1 MPTRSIYDL
10 LTGQTVNDA
19 TLANLDSATGRSY
32 LDSKS
37 IEFWRGI
44 ISVQKIIEASRTYPH
59 GLGIPELSKVNATA
73 PATTGTTQPTGT
85 EIFIVQALSFTN
97 NSAGT
102 ATVSVSLDTGA
113 GSSLLQN
120 SITVA
125 SGASGSLALNFP
137 LEINNAVY
145 LSWASDEQVL
155 SFTAYNV
162 VSQ

>member
-10 LTGQTVNDA
+10 LTGQTVSQA

-73 PATTGTTQPTGT
+73 PSTTGSTQPSGT
-85 EIFIVQALSFTN
+85 EVFKVQSISFTN

-102 ATVSVSLDTGA
+102 ATISVSLDTGA
-113 GSSLLQN
+113 GSSLIQN

-125 SGASGSLALNFP
+125 AGASGALPLNFP

-162 VSQ
+162 VGQ